1 MKILFTKNI
10 DPTIISNELG
20 EDISV
25 DFVEV
30 IKTNSIKTHPFDLK
44 NYSLIFTSV
53 NGVISFFKNGF
64 KPNEDFT
71 AKNYN
76 KIYCVGEKTKRE
88 LRKNGFGTFK
98 VLKNAET
105 LSKFI
110 TNHCQHEKFLH
121 FCGNLAISVLD
132 NELPLQNIKYEKIT
146 VYNTS
151 EINPLITEKYHAAVF
166 FSPSGVRSFA
176 KQNSFQD
183 MMLFSIGE
191 TTSNEIRKY
200 TKSEIF
206 TSKKNTLAN
215 LLSVIRDIVKDDNPQ
230 TIN

>member
-10 DPTIISNELG
+10 DESILSQQLG
-20 EDISV
+20 EDILANC
-25 DFVEV
+25 VEV
-30 IKTNSIKTHPFDLK
+30 IKTNPIQINSFDLK
-44 NYSLIFTSV
+44 NSSLIFTSV
-53 NGVISFFKNGF
+53 NGVISFFKNQF

-110 TNHCQHEKFLH
+110 ITHCQHEKFLH
-121 FCGNLAISVLD
+121 FCGNLAIDVLD
-132 NELPLQNIKYEKIT
+132 KELPLQNIKYNKVT
-146 VYNTS
+146 VYNTE
-151 EINPLITEKYHAAVF
+151 EINPLVPEKYHAIVF

-176 KQNSFQD
+176 KLNSLEG
-183 MMLFSIGE
+183 MTLFSIGE
-191 TTSNEIRKY
+191 TTSNELRKY
-200 TKSEIF
+200 TQEKIYTSAGNSLVSIF
-206 TSKKNTLAN
+206 ELIRKTVKNN
-215 LLSVIRDIVKDDNPQ
+215 L
-230 TIN
+230 

>member
-10 DPTIISNELG
+10 DQSVISKELG
-20 EDISV
+20 GDISV
-25 DFVEV
+25 DCVEV
-30 IKTNSIKTHPFDLK
+30 IKTNPITIKSFDLK
-44 NYSLIFTSV
+44 NHSLIFTSS
-53 NGVISFFKNGF
+53 NGVSSFFKNGF

-88 LRKNGFGTFK
+88 LRKHGFGTFK

-110 TNHCQHEKFLH
+110 VSYCQDEDFLH

-132 NELPLQNIKYEKIT
+132 NELPLQNIKYKKVT
-146 VYNTS
+146 VYNTE
-151 EINPLITEKYHAAVF
+151 EIQPLIPEKYHAVVF

-176 KQNSFQD
+176 KNNSLENTV
-183 MMLFSIGE
+183 LFSIGE
-191 TTSNEIRKY
+191 TTSKEMRKH

-206 TSKKNTLAN
+206 TSKKNTLSN
-215 LLSVIRDIVKDDNPQ
+215 LLSIIRDKLNDYNPQ
-230 TIN
+230 AIN

>member
-10 DPTIISNELG
+10 DPSVISKELG

-25 DFVEV
+25 DCVEV
-30 IKTNSIKTHPFDLK
+30 IKTNPIKIKPFDLK
-44 NYSLIFTSV
+44 DYSLIFTST

-64 KPNEDFT
+64 KANENFT

-98 VLKNAET
+98 VLKNADT

-110 TNHCQHEKFLH
+110 IGHCQHEKFLH
-121 FCGNLAISVLD
+121 FCGNIALDVLD
-132 NELPLQNIKYEKIT
+132 ENLPLQNISYKKIT
-146 VYNTS
+146 VYNTE
-151 EINPLITEKYHAAVF
+151 EISPLINEKYHAAVF

-176 KQNSFQD
+176 NRNSFDD
-183 MMLFSIGE
+183 MTLVSIGE
-191 TTSNEIRKY
+191 TTANELRKY
-200 TKSEIF
+200 TSKQVLVSEENNLI
-206 TSKKNTLAN
+206 SVLKLIKKE
-215 LLSVIRDIVKDDNPQ
+215 IVNKN
-230 TIN
+230 

>member
-10 DPTIISNELG
+10 DQSILTQQLG
-20 EDISV
+20 EDILV
-25 DFVEV
+25 DCVEV
-30 IKTNSIKTHPFDLK
+30 IKTNPIQITSFDLK

-53 NGVISFFKNGF
+53 NGVISFFNNQF

-110 TNHCQHEKFLH
+110 ITHCQHEKFVH
-121 FCGNLAISVLD
+121 FCGNLAIDVLD
-132 NELPLQNIKYEKIT
+132 KELPLQNIKYNKVT
-146 VYNTS
+146 VYNTE
-151 EINPLITEKYHAAVF
+151 EINPLVPEKYHAIVF

-176 KQNSFQD
+176 KQNSLEN
-183 MMLFSIGE
+183 MTLFSIGE
-191 TTSNEIRKY
+191 TTSGELKKY
-200 TKSEIF
+200 TQQKIYTSEGNNLVSIF
-206 TSKKNTLAN
+206 ELIQRVVKNN
-215 LLSVIRDIVKDDNPQ
+215 L
-230 TIN
+230 

>member
-10 DPTIISNELG
+10 DQSILSQQLG
-20 EDISV
+20 EDILA
-25 DFVEV
+25 DCVEV
-30 IKTNSIKTHPFDLK
+30 IKTNSIRINSFDLK
-44 NYSLIFTSV
+44 NSSLIFTSV
-53 NGVISFFKNGF
+53 NGVTSFFKNQF

-110 TNHCQHEKFLH
+110 ITHCQHEKFLH
-121 FCGNLAISVLD
+121 FCGNLAIDVLD
-132 NELPLQNIKYEKIT
+132 KELPLQNIKYNKVT
-146 VYNTS
+146 VYNTE
-151 EINPLITEKYHAAVF
+151 EINPLVPEKYHAIVF

-176 KQNSFQD
+176 KLNSLEG
-183 MMLFSIGE
+183 MTLFSIGE
-191 TTSNEIRKY
+191 TTSNELRKY
-200 TKSEIF
+200 TQEKIYTSAGNSLVSIF
-206 TSKKNTLAN
+206 ELIRKTVKNN
-215 LLSVIRDIVKDDNPQ
+215 L
-230 TIN
+230 